1 MGFQIKK
8 ELLNLVLQIFKGK
21 EFRYRLPKI
30 AHQNLLD
37 SPDQKKM
44 IMNLIHR
51 PLLVYTNY
59 LLTYLKKIRIVKKI
73 KLLE

>member
-8 ELLNLVLQIFKGK
+8 ELLNLVLWIFKGK
-21 EFRYRLPKI
+21 EFRYRSLKI

-44 IMNLIHR
+44 IMNLIHM
-51 PLLVYTNY
+51 PLLVYLSFYNFIY
-59 LLTYLKKIRIVKKI
+59 SFNSID
-73 KLLE
+73 